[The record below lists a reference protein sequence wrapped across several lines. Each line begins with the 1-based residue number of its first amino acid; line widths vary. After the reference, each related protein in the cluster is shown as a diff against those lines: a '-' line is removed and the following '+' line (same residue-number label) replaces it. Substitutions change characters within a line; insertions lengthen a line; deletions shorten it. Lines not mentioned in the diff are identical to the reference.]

1 MWGCLVI
8 IMALGLSQHCTS
20 FAPRPLVS
28 APPRSPAHFYS
39 PNDIEGM
46 RAGEIKAILTGKG
59 VSTRGL
65 LDKSDLAAK
74 LLEVSRAEAAP
85 SLKKGQ
91 GDEGMTEIPMFDVSF
106 FAPGSQNSIS
116 PGASKSYLAVDLD
129 IKGRT
134 YRMILDSA
142 ASMNIITNRVVAEA
156 GLFGT
161 AVDSTTIG
169 MGGSG
174 SLFSKMCRLEEGAAL
189 KSAAGQ
195 GTVRTR
201 ELQFA
206 ILDNPAAIPPTADGL
221 LGLPFFAALPKSLV
235 EIDFSRGVL
244 RCGMDSLPRKTDPN
258 ASRLSA
264 TPLQRIF
271 TGLRICTAL
280 CDNRV
285 PVAALLD
292 LGSAYTILNPAA
304 AMAIT
309 GLTSLDQLPLSGLRV
324 AGIDGRPVELRL
336 VNLGDGGVSLGGQGT
351 SRSGFRVPG
360 PLSVYAG
367 DIPGFGSIGL
377 GPAVPAALVG
387 MDVLGRTGEKS
398 KPGSGGQGPGMKK
411 GRLAFDL
418 VGDWMY
424 LEV

>member
-1 MWGCLVI
+1 
-8 IMALGLSQHCTS
+8 
-20 FAPRPLVS
+20 
-28 APPRSPAHFYS
+28 
-39 PNDIEGM
+39 M

-74 LLEVSRAEAAP
+74 LLEVSSQVEAAP

-91 GDEGMTEIPMFDVSF
+91 GDEGMIEIPMFDVSF
-106 FAPGSQNSIS
+106 FAPGSQQQQQQQQNSS

-129 IKGRT
+129 IKGRA

-142 ASMNIITNRVVAEA
+142 ASMNIITNRAVAEA

-161 AVDSTTIG
+161 AADSTTIG

-174 SLFSKMCRLEEGAAL
+174 SMFSKMCRLEEGATL
-189 KSAAGQ
+189 KSAAAGQ
-195 GTVRTR
+195 GEVRTR

-235 EIDFSRGVL
+235 ELDFSRAVL
-244 RCGMDSLPRKTDPN
+244 LCGMNSLPRKTDPN

-280 CDNRV
+280 FDNRV
-285 PVAALLD
+285 PVAALVD

-309 GLTSLDQLPLSGLRV
+309 GSTSLDQLPLSGLRV

-336 VNLGDGGVSLGGQGT
+336 VTLGEGGVSLGGQGT
-351 SRSGFRVPG
+351 SRGGFRVPG
-360 PLSVYAG
+360 PLSLYAG
-367 DIPGFGSIGL
+367 DIPGFRSIGL

-387 MDVLGRTGEKS
+387 MDVLARTGEKS
-398 KPGSGGQGPGMKK
+398 SPGSGSGGQGLGMKK

-418 VGDWMY
+418 AGDWMY